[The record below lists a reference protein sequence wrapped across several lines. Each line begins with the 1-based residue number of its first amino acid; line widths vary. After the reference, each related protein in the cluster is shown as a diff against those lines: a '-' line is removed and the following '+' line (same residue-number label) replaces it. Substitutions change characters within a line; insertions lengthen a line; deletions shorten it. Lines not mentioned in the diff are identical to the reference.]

1 MPRMQMVLGQNN
13 NIPSY
18 IVAKAY
24 THASRNAPTTTK
36 GANITSLRFSMIER
50 ISSARPSCGSCGK
63 K

>member
-1 MPRMQMVLGQNN
+1 MPRIQMVVGQNN

-18 IVAKAY
+18 IVGKAY
-24 THASRNAPTTTK
+24 THASRNASSMTK
-36 GANITSLRFSMIER
+36 GANVASLRFSMIER